1 MTAEH
6 EKTTCH
12 PVPER
17 LLDASKNPVPHVNSI
32 EKYKAMWT
40 ESVEK
45 PEQFF
50 GNVRINNKNK
60 KRTIY

>member
-1 MTAEH
+1 MTVEH
-6 EKTTCH
+6 EKTTSH
-12 PVPER
+12 PVPAR

-32 EKYKAMWT
+32 QKYNAMWT

-50 GNVRINNKNK
+50 GNVRNK
-60 KRTIY
+60 Y